1 MGQRKS
7 FDEAIKNSGK
17 NKKVESYF
25 QSTSNIKI
33 EEEEELKR
41 RTYYL
46 SPILIQALALMSARM
61 GKEKSLIVREALE
74 KTIPQQY
81 LKEAEEILNRK

>member
-33 EEEEELKR
+33 EEEELKR